1 MDSLASIE
9 LRLRLEQALE
19 CRLPTTVA
27 FDFPNV
33 EALTAHLLDVTRLQ
47 ADSAHAA
54 LDDLTRDE
62 LAALLAR
69 ELETSVEENHS

>member
-9 LRLRLEQALE
+9 LRSRLERALD

-33 EALTAHLLDVTRLQ
+33 DSLTEHLLDVTGMKSERTDGSLENL
-47 ADSAHAA
+47 S
-54 LDDLTRDE
+54 RDE
-62 LAALLAR
+62 IAALLAR
-69 ELETSVEENHS
+69 ELGTSEEENHP